1 MLEMHAAWAAATLPG
16 SCREPAQASPKGPSG
31 FLSPWQIMRPGPCWF
46 SMCLQDSNTLDAWAT
61 SSRPVWQPH
70 AACKRRLV
78 GSMASSNPWF
88 IPFLT
93 LNASTAYL
101 VNLFNFQ
108 VTKHTSALT
117 LQVLA
122 FRSRLV
128 TASYH
133 PSSSS
138 DGNSK

>member
-1 MLEMHAAWAAATLPG
+1 MGSGHFAWQLHG
-16 SCREPAQASPKGPSG
+16 ASPGIP
-31 FLSPWQIMRPGPCWF
+31 QRPQWLLVTLADNAAG
-46 SMCLQDSNTLDAWAT
+46 SLLLQHMCLQDSNTLDAWAT

-122 FRSRLV
+122 FRSRV
-128 TASYH
+128 IAAS
-133 PSSSS
+133 
-138 DGNSK
+138 